1 MKYLIVLL
9 ISTSSFVFAL
19 NNDGLKE
26 YSVSPEQK
34 EAFAI
39 LTQKCNVCNI
49 DQNPSK
55 VFTIQNMNGF
65 AGKINRQIFVW
76 KRMPKGKEIKLSEIE
91 KETLKTWINS
101 QLKK

>member
-9 ISTSSFVFAL
+9 INIGSFTFAL
-19 NNDGLKE
+19 KNDGLKE
-26 YSVSPEQK
+26 YSISPEQK

-39 LTQKCNVCNI
+39 LTQKCNICHT

-55 VFTIQNMNGF
+55 VFTIENMNGF
-65 AGKINRQIFVW
+65 AGKINRQVFVW
-76 KRMPKGKEIKLSEIE
+76 KRMPKGKEVKLSEIE
-91 KETLKTWINS
+91 KKRLKTWINR